1 MTDDKGNGDGAGDDK
16 ATAKLTTADKELTTA
31 DKELLR
37 AATSGD
43 LTGLV
48 ALTPERLQEMSDALR
63 ERTATSTRAI
73 RSWSRNVLT
82 RRGLVA
88 AWVFKAIV
96 DHARDG
102 GTFRFLIY
110 ERLGFGPDAHLP
122 LHEAGG
128 MTISNAFD
136 LKKDNDTE
144 ERE

>member
-63 ERTATSTRAI
+63 ERTADINTRYPK
-73 RSWSRNVLT
+73 
-82 RRGLVA
+82 LVEECP
-88 AWVFKAIV
+88 
-96 DHARDG
+96 
-102 GTFRFLIY
+102 Y
-110 ERLGFGPDAHLP
+110 ETRLGGGVGVQGDRRSRAGRRHLP
-122 LHEAGG
+122 F
-128 MTISNAFD
+128 SD
-136 LKKDNDTE
+136 LRATGF
-144 ERE
+144 RPGCASSPP